1 MEISKIVRGT
11 VEIGGKFAL
20 KKTSVNFIEINIA
33 VTVAV
38 FAIEVLESGFKGE
51 VLPELASR
59 VEPVRATLEGFTPHI
74 IRALR
79 VCLLIFLLSRETFVT
94 FTAGG
99 SLLGKVSRHIS
110 RHLSRHISRHLSR
123 HL

>member
-11 VEIGGKFAL
+11 VEIGGEFAIE
-20 KKTSVNFIEINIA
+20 KTGVNFSEINTA

-59 VEPVRATLEGFTPHI
+59 VEPVRGTLEGFTPHI

-79 VCLLIFLLSRETFVT
+79 VRETFVT

-110 RHLSRHISRHLSR
+110 RHLSRHL
-123 HL
+123 